1 MNKEETKE
9 YYRKRYL
16 ANKEKYAANNKAWQN
31 KNKEKVAGL

>member
-16 ANKEKYAANNKAWQN
+16 ANKENMLLIIKLGKTRI
-31 KNKEKVAGL
+31 KKK